1 MSTTT
6 STTTKH
12 APVRPLE
19 TVIEQA
25 LQDACAVHNIMYL
38 KFTSSVTGVPDR
50 ILQGIN
56 AAGQPLTVYVELK
69 RPGTHPRTRQK
80 EVMNRLINHGAL
92 VFVVDAR
99 DIDVTH
105 FRHNYHTVESLLEL
119 TFLSTKIP
127 VPERFDLF
135 NSNTKANTYSAVPAL

>member
-6 STTTKH
+6 H
-12 APVRPLE
+12 RAPSRPLE
-19 TVIEQA
+19 KVIEQA
-25 LQDACAVHNIMYL
+25 LQDACAAHNIMYL
-38 KFTSSVTGVPDR
+38 KFTSGVTGVPDR
-50 ILQGIN
+50 ILQGVN

-99 DIDVTH
+99 DIDVAH
-105 FRHNYHTVESLLEL
+105 FRHSYYTVESLLDL
-119 TFLSTKIP
+119 TFLNTKIP
-127 VPERFDLF
+127 KVERF
-135 NSNTKANTYSAVPAL
+135 NINKTKKRHNTYRVVPSL